1 MDIIE
6 KLLNHDLT
14 SLCFYIFS
22 HLDSKSF
29 ANSRLVCQHWKKY
42 LDYQF
47 YKANVGKKCL
57 QEKLKNNFLNDC
69 YQPKVEKL
77 LFFSQFLYV
86 IVNAYLLLLFFRHP
100 PLNMKKISSNYKL
113 MPKMSAFQQNQE
125 GFTIIMST
133 LWIYSGLPK
142 SQKTWFSFV

>member
-29 ANSRLVCQHWKKY
+29 ANCRSVCQLWKKY
-42 LDYQF
+42 IDYQF

-57 QEKLKNNFLNDC
+57 QDKLKNNFLNDC
-69 YQPKVEKL
+69 YQPKVKKNYL
-77 LFFSQFLYV
+77 SFSIPWRHNQRLPMYFFYFSDIHHYTS
-86 IVNAYLLLLFFRHP
+86 RRSHP
-100 PLNMKKISSNYKL
+100 ITSWCQKCLHFNKIRMALQLQRPYFGL
-113 MPKMSAFQQNQE
+113 
-125 GFTIIMST
+125 T
-133 LWIYSGLPK
+133 LD
-142 SQKTWFSFV
+142 F